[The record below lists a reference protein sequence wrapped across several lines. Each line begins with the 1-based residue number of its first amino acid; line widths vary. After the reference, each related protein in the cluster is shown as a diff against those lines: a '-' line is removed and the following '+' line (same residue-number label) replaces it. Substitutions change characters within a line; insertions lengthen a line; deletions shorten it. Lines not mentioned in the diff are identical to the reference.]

1 MKWYSIIAGTVFLLL
16 LLAVIILI
24 PCPTGPQLNFFR
36 IFIAIAA
43 GAFAATIPGKITVKN
58 KFIVAT
64 SAIGVFVL
72 VYLVNPAGWSAGD
85 DCKVRMLKAT
95 VYVDEQP
102 AAGVEIT
109 IPDLGQKFSTDDFG
123 NVRID
128 YAGAQVTFPLKL
140 LFRYKSAVDTTI
152 LLNEPANKME
162 FHLQSRKT
170 GSFRLN
176 GDQSLSYQFRDLDF
190 NISLLNPDKFNPDF
204 TMQDT
209 LRYYL
214 QQNNDTVFIRHGS
227 SLLNK
232 IYNNEIV
239 NHRYAMDETAL
250 GINLPLLDIKFT
262 NNSDA
267 AVFFNQVNLKVAESA
282 ADHNALLVPSGFDDF
297 RIYNIGWGSAKNI
310 RVDYTLVPAKQYQG
324 WKNAFEQQLNF
335 PAIPSGNSTE
345 GDAFVSC
352 KGVDQ
357 IIARGVSPR
366 IFQDEFGDPNDL
378 DPQRKRLYDQL
389 VGDFDKGAIFFGKV
403 TYTNPDNS
411 VKEQKFESFVN
422 VGGGYGAGV
431 EIEYNYNAQLR
442 ADGKAYEIAVPVSQG
457 IKPKDFDR
465 FSITLA
471 APRAGKHIFR
481 LSFAYN
487 DQRVELPFVF
497 CLDYFMT
504 PSGSVFLH
512 QKKVKGS

>member
-43 GAFAATIPGKITVKN
+43 GAFAATIPGNIKVTN
-58 KFIVAT
+58 KMVVAT

-162 FHLQSRKT
+162 FRLQSRKA
-170 GSFRLN
+170 GSFRMN
-176 GDQSLSYQFRDLDF
+176 GDQALSYQFRDLDF
-190 NISLLNPDKFNPDF
+190 NISLLNPNKFDPDLS
-204 TMQDT
+204 MRDT
-209 LRYYL
+209 LKYFLR
-214 QQNNDTVFIRHGS
+214 QRNDTIYIQHGS
-227 SLLNK
+227 TLLNK
-232 IYNNEIV
+232 IYGNEV
-239 NHRYAMDETAL
+239 LNERYGFDEMAM
-250 GINLPLLDIKFT
+250 GINLPLLDVKFT
-262 NNSDA
+262 NNSDE
-267 AVFFNQVNLKVAESA
+267 AVFFNQTSLMVSESRPNN
-282 ADHNALLVPSGFDDF
+282 NALLIPSGFDEF
-297 RIYNIGWGSAKNI
+297 KICNIGWGPATNV
-310 RVDYTLVPAKQYQG
+310 RVDYTLVPAKFYRG
-324 WKNAFEQQLNF
+324 WNNEFEQHLSF
-335 PAIPSGNSTE
+335 ASIPAGNAGE
-345 GDAFVSC
+345 GDAFVSA
-352 KGVDQ
+352 KGVEQ

-366 IFQDEFGDPNDL
+366 IFQDEFGNPDDL

-389 VGDFDKGAIFFGKV
+389 VGDFDKGAIFFGKI
-403 TYTNPDNS
+403 TYTNTDNS
-411 VKEQKFESFVN
+411 VREQKFETFVN

-431 EIEYNYNAQLR
+431 EIEYNYNAQLK
-442 ADGKAYEIAVPVSQG
+442 AEGKAYEVIVPISHG

-465 FSITLA
+465 LSLTLA
-471 APRAGKHIFR
+471 APRAGKHFFR
-481 LSFAYN
+481 LAFVYN
-487 DQRVELPFVF
+487 NEQVVFPFVF
-497 CLDYFMT
+497 CLDYFIT
-504 PSGSVFLH
+504 PTGSGLL
-512 QKKVKGS
+512 QKRGG

>member
-43 GAFAATIPGKITVKN
+43 GAFAATIPGKITVTN

-72 VYLVNPAGWSAGD
+72 VYLVNPAGWSTGD

-109 IPDLGQKFSTDDFG
+109 IPDLGQQFKTDDFG

-128 YAGAQVTFPLKL
+128 YAGAQVTFPLRL
-140 LFRYKSAVDTTI
+140 IFRYKSAVDTTI
-152 LLNEPANKME
+152 LLDQPENKME
-162 FHLQSRKT
+162 FRLQSRKT
-170 GSFRLN
+170 GSFRMN
-176 GDQSLSYQFRDLDF
+176 GEQSLSYQFRDLDF
-190 NISLLNPDKFNPDF
+190 NISLLNPNKFDPDLP
-204 TMQDT
+204 MRDT
-209 LRYYL
+209 LKYFLR
-214 QQNNDTVFIRHGS
+214 QRNDTIFIQHGS
-227 SLLNK
+227 TLLNK
-232 IYNNEIV
+232 IYGNEV
-239 NHRYAMDETAL
+239 LNERYGFDEMAL
-250 GINLPLLDIKFT
+250 GINLPLLDVKFT

-267 AVFFNQVNLKVAESA
+267 AVFFHQASLMVAESQPNN
-282 ADHNALLVPSGFDDF
+282 NALLIPSGFDDF
-297 RIYNIGWGSAKNI
+297 CIYNIGWGSAKNI
-310 RVDYTLVPAKQYQG
+310 RVNYTLVPAKQYQG
-324 WKNAFEQQLNF
+324 WKNEFEQQLNF
-335 PAIPSGNSTE
+335 PAIPSGNSGE
-345 GDAFVSC
+345 GDAYVSC
-352 KGVDQ
+352 KGVEQ

-389 VGDFDKGAIFFGKV
+389 VGDFDKGAIFFGKI
-403 TYTNPDNS
+403 TYTNTDNS
-411 VKEQKFESFVN
+411 VREQKFETFVN

-431 EIEYNYNAQLR
+431 EIEYNYNAQLK
-442 ADGKAYEIAVPVSQG
+442 AEGKAYEVIVPISHG

-465 FSITLA
+465 LSLTLA
-471 APRAGKHIFR
+471 SPRAGKHFFR
-481 LSFAYN
+481 MAFNYN
-487 DQRVELPFVF
+487 NEQVVFPFVF
-497 CLDYFMT
+497 CLDYFIT
-504 PSGSVFLH
+504 PSGSGLLK
-512 QKKVKGS
+512 KKVG